1 MPGVGGDRAACQFVR
16 FMPKGHENRLFD
28 VVFLS
33 QFQRQVSGIVARI
46 DNLDA
51 DQLLI
56 AGALQISGDQRTRYA
71 QLIGDFQLR
80 QIVFVIHIGDLH
92 QGRQLVCWQI
102 GHNGLAIFLLTVSR
116 IYSANAALALS
127 KSPGASGLM
136 LQSRFQQVGL

>member
-1 MPGVGGDRAACQFVR
+1 MPGVGGHRAACQFVR
-16 FMPKGHENRLFD
+16 FMPKGHENRIFD

-56 AGALQISGDQRTRYA
+56 AGALQIGGDQRTRYA

-80 QIVFVIHIGDLH
+80 
-92 QGRQLVCWQI
+92 
-102 GHNGLAIFLLTVSR
+102 
-116 IYSANAALALS
+116 
-127 KSPGASGLM
+127 
-136 LQSRFQQVGL
+136 